1 MVMLMDFCDV
11 CESVEFGFLDS
22 ATMTFQRPPII
33 SDKDDVAIF
42 KFLY

>member
-1 MVMLMDFCDV
+1 M
-11 CESVEFGFLDS
+11 SVEFGFL